1 MDELT
6 DQKLVELFLEGSQ
19 PAFNEIIQRYHKNVY
34 RLAYKFTSGSTDAQ
48 DVAQD
53 TFLRAY
59 ENLLKYPKEVN
70 LKPWLLTICT
80 NLCRNRAKKKKSY
93 TFSQLENTD
102 DDRTFQE
109 RIEGKSKD
117 PHQIA
122 RRDETVLTVQEAIE
136 RLPDKYQVV
145 IQLRY
150 VEDLSYNEIAETLN
164 LPINTVKVHLNRAKK
179 YLEQSLSYDVT

>member
-6 DQKLVELFLEGSQ
+6 DNRLVELFLEGDQ
-19 PAFNEIIQRYHKNVY
+19 AAFNEIIQRYHKNVY
-34 RLAYKFTSGSTDAQ
+34 RLAYKFTNGSTDAQ

-93 TFSQLENTD
+93 NFSQLENTE
-102 DDRTFQE
+102 DDRTYEE
-109 RIEGKSKD
+109 RIQSRGQN

-122 RRDETVLTVQEAIE
+122 EKDESALTVKEAVE
-136 RLPDKYQVV
+136 RLPEKYQVV

-150 VEDLSYNEIAETLN
+150 IEDLSYNEIAETLN

-179 YLEQSLSYDVT
+179 YLEQSLAYDFK